1 MEQLSS
7 PSGTIFRSVL
17 IFPFV
22 NKNISERDV
31 YSVRVITKTMLST
44 IVTRLVENSPIRYAI
59 VRNLEW
65 LIPHNIICTRNDQC
79 ITQLKNCL
87 IFLVESKHVKDIKCD
102 DIIRQFP
109 MKAGFVPGTA
119 RLDTL
124 MHSTVQK
131 REDWGDLWGV
141 TEKLL
146 LLSHG
151 QASVERVFAIN
162 KQTMS
167 DNMVKHTIIA
177 RVITDHLRSIGG
189 VQNLIMTKELLLS
202 VSSVRQKYYAYL
214 DEERKRKREE
224 KK

>member
-1 MEQLSS
+1 M
-7 PSGTIFRSVL
+7 
-17 IFPFV
+17 
-22 NKNISERDV
+22 
-31 YSVRVITKTMLST
+31 
-44 IVTRLVENSPIRYAI
+44 
-59 VRNLEW
+59 
-65 LIPHNIICTRNDQC
+65 
-79 ITQLKNCL
+79 
-87 IFLVESKHVKDIKCD
+87 
-102 DIIRQFP
+102 
-109 MKAGFVPGTA
+109 
-119 RLDTL
+119 
-124 MHSTVQK
+124 
-131 REDWGDLWGV
+131 
-141 TEKLL
+141 L

-177 RVITDHLRSIGG
+177 QVITDHLRSIGG